1 MILST
6 LTHMTSIVDLMAND
20 VETPRIHYEFS

>member
-6 LTHMTSIVDLMAND
+6 LTHQNKVCCS
-20 VETPRIHYEFS
+20 F